1 MENENEI
8 TNETEER
15 GIDSLE
21 AVAEEKKD
29 GVSTY
34 KGKLFGMI
42 IYPEAMEKIGM
53 TQQDLIE
60 FIQNFEP
67 KKWYARIHDKDV
79 WTKKEE
85 NEHKARWEKE
95 HGGKPLLPADIEQW
109 EAHKAGRLK
118 KPHYHVVM
126 QFLRPRKIQPI
137 RDSLSADQLG
147 TVSGLYSWRRE
158 IRYLCH
164 LDSKHKEHYS
174 ADGVFGYSN
183 HYEDDCQPEQ
193 DVQEMEMDIMSAIL
207 TGDGI
212 SNYAILMRWA
222 RSQGYQVVKFIR
234 AHTSHFN
241 NMCRGMAELN
251 KDNDTKG
258 KSLSAGTPRKQSATA
273 ASLAAQALEGSQQAQ
288 QAQQADYQQQAQ
300 QQAVNAVARAQQL
313 GAPILGSLQNVTKT
327 TPQPEQGN
335 PDGGFLQQAADGTG
349 AWGTGIVSSAYAAA
363 MQESQALTMQR
374 RALAAAGKSTYTEP
388 PRSKFDPTKP
398 RTAVEVMGG
407 RPFANRE
414 AVNVDNDAD
423 LSFIKHRFTELEQ
436 FAQYANT
443 DYDDYTKTVRQGSCP
458 QSEIETMRKVC
469 GRHAVKLQDMIND
482 LSVLIS
488 GLLLSGGQK
497 KSLFAKLSALQM
509 EYSPILVAAQCRDF
523 DN

>member
-1 MENENEI
+1 MQNENENA
-8 TNETEER
+8 NETAKK
-15 GIDSLE
+15 GIDTPQ
-21 AVAEEKKD
+21 AVTEVKENGA
-29 GVSTY
+29 STY

-42 IYPEAMEKIGM
+42 IYPEAMEKLGM
-53 TQQDLIE
+53 TKQDLIE

-67 KKWYARIHDKDV
+67 KKWYARLHDKDV
-79 WTKKEE
+79 WTKEEE

-95 HGGKPLLPADIEQW
+95 HGGKPLLPADVEQW

-174 ADGVFGYSN
+174 TDGVFGYSN

-222 RSQGYQVVKFIR
+222 RAQGYQCVKFIR
-234 AHTSHFN
+234 THTSHFN

-300 QQAVNAVARAQQL
+300 QQAASAVARAQQL
-313 GAPILGSLQNVTKT
+313 GAPILGSLQNVTKPA
-327 TPQPEQGN
+327 PQPEQGN

-349 AWGTGIVSSAYAAA
+349 AWGAGIVSSAYAAA

-414 AVNVDNDAD
+414 AVNADNDAD
-423 LSFIKHRFTELEQ
+423 LAFLKHRFTELEQ

-443 DYDDYTKTVRQGSCP
+443 DYDDYTKAVKLGNCP
-458 QSEIETMRKVC
+458 QSEIEIMRKVC
-469 GRHAVKLQDMIND
+469 GRHAVKFQNMVND
-482 LSVLIS
+482 ISTLIS
-488 GLLLSGGQK
+488 GLLLSDGQK
-497 KSLFAKLSALQM
+497 KSIFAELSALQM
-509 EYSPILVAAQCRDF
+509 DYSPILVAARQGDF